1 MAAEIQDEEVIERF
15 LNFEKRSTT
24 HFKDFFDRIKEDRR
38 FLSGE
43 HFDETDDE
51 ILGNKRYKAPV
62 DVISNQIRAIAN
74 QYSSNPYQ
82 WLTKDGQLD
91 FIGSEF
97 LNTTS
102 SKASIMEALK
112 STVAFGL
119 SYVVISTDYD
129 LNNQVEPILYNIPDV
144 TKVLYDPDSVELDG
158 KDARKAAIIDIK
170 SKDWIANTYGPEYVS
185 DKNEKPLVN
194 ISEAYDEDSMPL
206 ITFFEKTEQG
216 ISVYKMLNNSVIE
229 YSVLENVQ
237 RLPIIPI
244 YGDSYY
250 LNDKITYKGIVRQAR
265 PIQKIIDITYCQ
277 LIERMAKSPKNMFL
291 ASKDSVEGLENY
303 YKNSDKNRNQLLLYN
318 TGKTPPQKMDNTY
331 ATGDI
336 MTVLSNCIGMMQNL
350 TGVQSIGI
358 PDVADSRTATEVM
371 LNDKS
376 FVNNIRHYFE
386 HLKASFRAA
395 GEVFYG
401 MLGFKVSVN
410 VVKGPE
416 SEMQRQIARQQ
427 MANLINI
434 TPDDKK
440 LLLIKNINSTFEDN
454 EYIQKFNQE
463 LMNGPSPEVLNIQQ
477 QMAMMQ
483 QQMQQQIDQA
493 NQANLEL
500 SKELEQAN
508 LQLLGFEQSNKNNL
522 IMAQLKAET
531 DLQKEVLKIESDA
544 VKDDKKAQID
554 LAKESMKQQQENI
567 RLAAELQSDNQKEI
581 INTLTDEK

>member
-1 MAAEIQDEEVIERF
+1 MAAEIYDEEVIERF

-38 FLSGE
+38 FLAGE
-43 HFDETDDE
+43 HFDETDDD

-62 DVISNQIRAIAN
+62 DVISNQIRSIAN
-74 QYSSNPYQ
+74 QYSANPYQ

-119 SYVVISTDYD
+119 SYIVISTDYD

-158 KDARKAAIIDIK
+158 KDARKAAIIDLK

-185 DKNEKPLVN
+185 DKHDKPLVD
-194 ISEAYDEDSMPL
+194 ISESYDEDSMPL

-216 ISVYKMLNNSVIE
+216 ISIYKLLNNSVIE

-336 MTVLSNCIGMMQNL
+336 MTVLSNCISMMQNL

-358 PDVADSRTATEVM
+358 PEVADSRTATEVM

-401 MLGFKVSVN
+401 MLGFKISVN
-410 VVKGPE
+410 VIKGPE

-427 MANLINI
+427 LANLVNI

-440 LLLIKNINSTFEDN
+440 LMLIKNINSTFEDN

-463 LMNGPSPEVLNIQQ
+463 LMNGPSPEVLKLQQ

-493 NQANLEL
+493 NQANIEL

-531 DLQKEVLKIESDA
+531 DLRKEVLKIESEA

-554 LAKESMKQQQENI
+554 LAKESMKQEQENI
-567 RLAAELQSDNQKEI
+567 RLAAELQADNQKEMINI
-581 INTLTDEK
+581 ITDEQ

>member
-1 MAAEIQDEEVIERF
+1 MAAEIYDEEVIERF

-38 FLSGE
+38 FLAGE
-43 HFDETDDE
+43 HFDETDDD

-62 DVISNQIRAIAN
+62 DVISNQIRSIAN
-74 QYSSNPYQ
+74 QYSANPYQ

-119 SYVVISTDYD
+119 SYIVISTDYD

-158 KDARKAAIIDIK
+158 KDARKAAIIDLK

-185 DKNEKPLVN
+185 DKHNKPLVD
-194 ISEAYDEDSMPL
+194 ISESYDEDSMPL

-216 ISVYKMLNNSVIE
+216 ISIYKLLNNSVIE

-303 YKNSDKNRNQLLLYN
+303 YKNSDKNRTN
-318 TGKTPPQKMDNTY
+318 
-331 ATGDI
+331 
-336 MTVLSNCIGMMQNL
+336 LS
-350 TGVQSIGI
+350 
-358 PDVADSRTATEVM
+358 
-371 LNDKS
+371 
-376 FVNNIRHYFE
+376 
-386 HLKASFRAA
+386 
-395 GEVFYG
+395 
-401 MLGFKVSVN
+401 
-410 VVKGPE
+410 
-416 SEMQRQIARQQ
+416 
-427 MANLINI
+427 
-434 TPDDKK
+434 
-440 LLLIKNINSTFEDN
+440 
-454 EYIQKFNQE
+454 
-463 LMNGPSPEVLNIQQ
+463 
-477 QMAMMQ
+477 
-483 QQMQQQIDQA
+483 
-493 NQANLEL
+493 
-500 SKELEQAN
+500 
-508 LQLLGFEQSNKNNL
+508 
-522 IMAQLKAET
+522 
-531 DLQKEVLKIESDA
+531 
-544 VKDDKKAQID
+544 
-554 LAKESMKQQQENI
+554 
-567 RLAAELQSDNQKEI
+567 
-581 INTLTDEK
+581 

>member
-1 MAAEIQDEEVIERF
+1 MAAEIYDEEVIERF
-15 LNFEKRSTT
+15 LNFEKRSTA

-62 DVISNQIRAIAN
+62 DVISNQIRSIAN
-74 QYSSNPYQ
+74 QYSANPYQ

-119 SYVVISTDYD
+119 SYIVISTDYD

-194 ISEAYDEDSMPL
+194 ISESYDEDSMPL

-216 ISVYKMLNNSVIE
+216 ISIYKLLNNSVIE

-291 ASKDSVEGLENY
+291 ASKDAVEGLENY

-318 TGKTPPQKMDNTY
+318 TGKTAPQKMDNTY

-350 TGVQSIGI
+350 TGVQSIGLPEI
-358 PDVADSRTATEVM
+358 ADSRTATEVM
-371 LNDKS
+371 LADKS
-376 FVNNIRHYFE
+376 FINNIRHYFE

-410 VVKGPE
+410 VIKGPE

-427 MANLINI
+427 MANLVNI

-440 LLLIKNINSTFEDN
+440 LMLIKNINSTFEDN

-463 LMNGPSPEVLNIQQ
+463 LMNGPSPEVIKLQQ

-493 NQANLEL
+493 NQANIEL

-531 DLQKEVLKIESDA
+531 DLRKEVLKIESDA
-544 VKDDKKAQID
+544 VKEDKKAQID
-554 LAKESMKQQQENI
+554 LAKESMKQEQENI
-567 RLAAELQSDNQKEI
+567 RLAAELQADNQKEMINI
-581 INTLTDEK
+581 ITDEQ

>member
-1 MAAEIQDEEVIERF
+1 MAAEIYDEEVIERF
-15 LNFEKRSTT
+15 LNFEKRSTA

-62 DVISNQIRAIAN
+62 DVISNQIRSIAN
-74 QYSSNPYQ
+74 QYSANPYQ

-119 SYVVISTDYD
+119 SYIVISTDYD

-194 ISEAYDEDSMPL
+194 ISESYDEDSMPL

-216 ISVYKMLNNSVIE
+216 ISIYKLLNNSVIE

-291 ASKDSVEGLENY
+291 ASKDAVEGLENY

-318 TGKTPPQKMDNTY
+318 TGKIPPQKMDNTY

-350 TGVQSIGI
+350 TGVQSIGL
-358 PDVADSRTATEVM
+358 PELADSRTATEVM

-376 FVNNIRHYFE
+376 FINNIRHYFE

-410 VVKGPE
+410 VIKGPE

-427 MANLINI
+427 MANLVNI

-440 LLLIKNINSTFEDN
+440 LMLIKNINSTFEDN

-463 LMNGPSPEVLNIQQ
+463 LMNGPSPEVIKLQQ

-493 NQANLEL
+493 NQANIEL

-531 DLQKEVLKIESDA
+531 DLRKEVLKIESDA
-544 VKDDKKAQID
+544 VKEDKKAQID
-554 LAKESMKQQQENI
+554 LAKESMKQEQENI
-567 RLAAELQSDNQKEI
+567 RLAAELQADNQKEMINI
-581 INTLTDEK
+581 ITDKQ

>member
-1 MAAEIQDEEVIERF
+1 MAAEIYDEEVIERF

-38 FLSGE
+38 FLAGE

-62 DVISNQIRAIAN
+62 DVISNQIRSIAN
-74 QYSSNPYQ
+74 QYSVNPYQ

-102 SKASIMEALK
+102 AKAAIMEALK

-119 SYVVISTDYD
+119 SYIVISTDYD

-144 TKVLYDPDSVELDG
+144 TKVLYDPDSTELDG

-170 SKDWIANTYGPEYVS
+170 SKDWITNTYGPEYVS
-185 DKNEKPLVN
+185 DKDEKPLVN

-216 ISVYKMLNNSVIE
+216 ISVYKLLNNSVIE

-358 PDVADSRTATEVM
+358 PEVAVSRTATEVM

-427 MANLINI
+427 MANLVNI

-463 LMNGPSPEVLNIQQ
+463 LMNGPSPEVLKMQQ

-493 NQANLEL
+493 NQANIEL

-531 DLQKEVLKIESDA
+531 DLRKEVLKIESA
-544 VKDDKKAQID
+544 AAKDDKKAQID
-554 LAKESMKQQQENI
+554 LAKESMKQEQENI

-581 INTLTDEK
+581 INILTDEK